1 MIWYRILF
9 LNRKTFAAAAAGAFS
24 LMIAGTGLMALTH
37 QLTMFTTACSLLLF
51 LMSAGLAAAWSREDL
66 LRTSGLVGGI
76 LLVELCR
83 YIYLSEQY
91 LSIGVDT
98 VVSLGMIQC
107 MLFSTHLMVCFVVL
121 MVTFNHFTIH
131 LGKASGRTK
140 LIANQISICVLLMCF
155 LMMTVERWLVTGQIL
170 LQTAN
175 ALRCLSDLCLFIMI
189 ACCELY
195 LTVDG
200 QILSVYRREA

>member
-1 MIWYRILF
+1 MVWYRILF
-9 LNRKTFAAAAAGAFS
+9 LNRKTFAIAAAGVLS
-24 LMIAGTGLMALTH
+24 LLIVSMCLMGLTE
-37 QLTMFTTACSLLLF
+37 QLTIFTASCCLLLF
-51 LMSAGLAAAWSREDL
+51 FMSAGLTVAWKKEDL

-98 VVSLGMIQC
+98 IVSQGLIQC
-107 MLFSTHLMVCFVVL
+107 MLFSAHLMVCFVIL

-131 LGKASGRTK
+131 LGKNSGRTK
-140 LIANQISICVLLMCF
+140 LIANQISICVLLLCF
-155 LMMTVERWLVTGQIL
+155 LIMTVERWLITDQL
-170 LQTAN
+170 LQQSAN
-175 ALRCLSDLCLFIMI
+175 ALGCLSDLCLFVMI

-200 QILSVYRREA
+200 QILRVYRREE